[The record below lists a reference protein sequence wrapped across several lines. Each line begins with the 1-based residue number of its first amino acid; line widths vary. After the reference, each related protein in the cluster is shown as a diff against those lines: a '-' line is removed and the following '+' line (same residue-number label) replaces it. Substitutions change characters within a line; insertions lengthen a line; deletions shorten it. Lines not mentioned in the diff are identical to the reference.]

1 MRPPCGDHELEGA
14 AWQTLGPL
22 QSVQPHANPPAE
34 RSSDRRLLWQPPRE
48 VVRFKLILE
57 SEPNHVQSHGNLG
70 VAYAGLGDRVAAVRH
85 LDKAIEL
92 DPEYEPANDNRCII
106 LALPPGERLN
116 CGQIR
121 EVDFYVDRE
130 RARRPHAR
138 QQYRFA
144 NRGDDMNSMPQAS
157 PASGLKS
164 T

>member
-1 MRPPCGDHELEGA
+1 MNSKEPLGRLSDLFSRFNLMPTRPQSAQATEGFY
-14 AWQTLGPL
+14 G
-22 QSVQPHANPPAE
+22 N
-34 RSSDRRLLWQPPRE
+34 LLAKF
-48 VVRFKLILE
+48 VRFKLILE
-57 SEPNHVQSHGNLG
+57 SEPNHVQSHGNLEF
-70 VAYAGLGDRVAAVRH
+70 AYAGLGDRVAAVRH

-92 DPEYEPANDNRCII
+92 DPEYEPAIDNRCII